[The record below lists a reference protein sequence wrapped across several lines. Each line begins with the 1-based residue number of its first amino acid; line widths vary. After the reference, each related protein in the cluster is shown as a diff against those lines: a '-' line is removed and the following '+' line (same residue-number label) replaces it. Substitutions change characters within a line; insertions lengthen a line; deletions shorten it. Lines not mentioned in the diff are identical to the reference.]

1 MCCQYTE
8 CEARLTFWAK
18 AAERNVT
25 KGISLWRRAFAQ
37 NVRPRSLFAY
47 ACGSAPIFSYFDFST
62 LLNALFSFFLPNIF
76 LSSFK
81 QQSVTFACKNVLS
94 CVAANVEI
102 QDFLLSDERPS
113 LNRNVRALLWAFR
126 QYIDQPCNIFHS
138 NYRCLRCL
146 LFRAAT

>member
-1 MCCQYTE
+1 MYCLSLTSVIPFLLTNRNIGVLPIYGMRGTANVLSEGCCE
-8 CEARLTFWAK
+8 ERDKGHFSLTF
-18 AAERNVT
+18 V
-25 KGISLWRRAFAQ
+25 Q
-37 NVRPRSLFAY
+37 NVSPRSLFAY

-94 CVAANVEI
+94 CVATNVEI

-113 LNRNVRALLWAFR
+113 LNRNVRALL
-126 QYIDQPCNIFHS
+126 
-138 NYRCLRCL
+138 
-146 LFRAAT
+146 